1 MKHSPKDFTP
11 AEQVAALNY
20 LLSDRCLNY
29 GYDWKAFR
37 LISNQR
43 SRARRAIRKNYIGI
57 PSALHWGALSDRLQA
72 ETLADGTIRVEYVVG
87 QSSNEEIT
95 NVLRRLVDPEARWVS

>member
-20 LLSDRCLNY
+20 LLSDRCANY

-43 SRARRAIRKNYIGI
+43 SRARRNARHAA
-57 PSALHWGALSDRLQA
+57 ALHWNALSDRLHA

-95 NVLRRLVDPEARWVS
+95 NVLRRLVNPEARWVS

>member
-1 MKHSPKDFTP
+1 MKHKPSQFTP

-20 LLSDRCLNY
+20 LLADRCANY

-37 LISNQR
+37 RISAQR
-43 SRARRAIRKNYIGI
+43 SAARKAAWHA
-57 PSALHWGALSDRLQA
+57 SMLHWDCLSDRLQA
-72 ETLADGTIRVEYVVG
+72 ETLPDGSIRVEYVVG

-95 NVLRRLVDPEARWVS
+95 NALRRLVNPEARWVS